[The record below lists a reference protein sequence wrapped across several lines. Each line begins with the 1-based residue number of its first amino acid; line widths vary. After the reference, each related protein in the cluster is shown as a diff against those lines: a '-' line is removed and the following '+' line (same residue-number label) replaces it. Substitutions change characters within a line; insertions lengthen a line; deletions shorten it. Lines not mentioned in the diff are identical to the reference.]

1 LQPDGPGFGASR
13 VAGVLHDGM
22 AIEED
27 FDQVVADLDFH
38 AVPVAEAF
46 VAGFGILEEVQTAGR
61 ILLGLGG
68 EDLDLIA
75 DVGGGALTVMSSAA
89 GEGRTGGVADR
100 DARVGVEPEPVFE
113 TKVELAVFLLGVELG
128 LVYCGAAVSLAGQ
141 DLIGGDIPDP
151 VADFGPTVEGR
162 SGGDTGPLRR

>member
-1 LQPDGPGFGASR
+1 MELQPDGPGFGASR

-128 LVYCGAAVSLAGQ
+128 LCIAARRSRWPVRILSEVTFQ
-141 DLIGGDIPDP
+141 IPS
-151 VADFGPTVEGR
+151 PTLVN
-162 SGGDTGPLRR
+162 RRRKEWG